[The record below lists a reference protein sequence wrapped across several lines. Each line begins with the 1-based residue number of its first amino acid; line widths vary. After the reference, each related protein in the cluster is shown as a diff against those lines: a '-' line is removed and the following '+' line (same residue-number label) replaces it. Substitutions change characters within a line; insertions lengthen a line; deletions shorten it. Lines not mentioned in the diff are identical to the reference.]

1 MLKGKLR
8 EALHAEHELEELKRE
23 IYLKAKELC
32 RKKSFDLILVTGEP
46 FILFKYG
53 HKISKEFGIP
63 WIADYRDVWTTLKF
77 QNTIQWIINRT
88 IFRYFESKYISNA
101 QLITTAA
108 PSYRN
113 SLKSLYPNKRIE
125 VVLMDMMNLFLLL

>member
-1 MLKGKLR
+1 M
-8 EALHAEHELEELKRE
+8 EHTHMSFDVKRE

-77 QNTIQWIINRT
+77 QKYYSMDNKSN
-88 IFRYFESKYISNA
+88 YF
-101 QLITTAA
+101 
-108 PSYRN
+108 
-113 SLKSLYPNKRIE
+113 
-125 VVLMDMMNLFLLL
+125 